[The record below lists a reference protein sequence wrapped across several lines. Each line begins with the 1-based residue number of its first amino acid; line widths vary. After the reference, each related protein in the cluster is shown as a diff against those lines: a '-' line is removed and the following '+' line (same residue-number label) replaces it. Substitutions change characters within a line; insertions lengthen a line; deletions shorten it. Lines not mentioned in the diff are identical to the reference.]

1 MTQEPSGAGA
11 GDQHP
16 GPDHAAAPHG
26 YGPGGA
32 GDTPPGPT
40 YGGYQEG
47 VYGEPVPDR
56 SQPGSSPYPPQ
67 GHPPQGYPPAG
78 YPPQGYPPQ
87 GYPPQGYPPAGY
99 PPPGYPPVGWGPPR
113 PTNGMAVASLVLG
126 ILWIYWIGSVL
137 ALVFGYQ
144 ARRQIA
150 ERGESGSGLA
160 TAGIVLGWIGV
171 GALVLFGGFLLV
183 GLLWAPSGRYG

>member
-56 SQPGSSPYPPQ
+56 PQYGSPPY
-67 GHPPQGYPPAG
+67 PPQGYPPAG
-78 YPPQGYPPQ
+78 YPPQGYPPA

-99 PPPGYPPVGWGPPR
+99 PPPRYPPAGWGPPR
-113 PTNGMAVASLVLG
+113 PTNGMAIASLVLG

-183 GLLWAPSGRYG
+183 GLLSAPSGRYG